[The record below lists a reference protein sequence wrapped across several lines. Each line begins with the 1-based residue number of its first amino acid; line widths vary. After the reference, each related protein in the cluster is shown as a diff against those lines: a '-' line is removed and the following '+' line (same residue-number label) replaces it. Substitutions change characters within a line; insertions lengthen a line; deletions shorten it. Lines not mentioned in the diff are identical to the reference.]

1 MYMMLFLFCLWYL
14 YIHAR
19 LIKYQ
24 WRRTDFIQ
32 LALCIFFGTLT
43 HYYFYVYGGA
53 LTLLAMIFL
62 IRRGRLRE
70 LLSYMYAGVVGI
82 VVSWIC
88 YPWALFHIFLKAQGK
103 HADVEGWSPEKVKEY
118 VLFLRDS
125 LFGEN
130 GAGWVIILAFWCA
143 GMFYMRRTKGA
154 EKDDWWQAFRGMAA
168 GSGLIYSLIIYTLD
182 GGNLYYMTA
191 LYVVFIVW
199 TSTVLIDLSA
209 RIRISWKKNIVRI
222 GMALIGVWI
231 VCSGTVVRRYV
242 SSAKEVVE
250 CMSEGV
256 PLVDE
261 FRQTPA
267 VYQNYNCLYIEKK
280 QDNLFHNYWFEFG
293 QYRQFKK
300 ITVEEFYRHGIGE
313 EEMRGCEEGEGIVVY
328 APKECELDEQ
338 RYRQIAEDASY
349 QIYEYLGG
357 ES

>member
-1 MYMMLFLFCLWYL
+1 
-14 YIHAR
+14 
-19 LIKYQ
+19 
-24 WRRTDFIQ
+24 
-32 LALCIFFGTLT
+32 
-43 HYYFYVYGGA
+43 
-53 LTLLAMIFL
+53 
-62 IRRGRLRE
+62 
-70 LLSYMYAGVVGI
+70 MYAGVVGI

-256 PLVDE
+256 SLVDE